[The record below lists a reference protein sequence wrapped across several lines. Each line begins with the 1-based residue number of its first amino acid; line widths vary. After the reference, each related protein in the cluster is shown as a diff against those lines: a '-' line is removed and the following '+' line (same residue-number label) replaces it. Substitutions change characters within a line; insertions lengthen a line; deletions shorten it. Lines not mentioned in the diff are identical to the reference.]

1 MDEEQLRSRLSR
13 ISTVWTLLEKREPQP
28 GEQDRRAALI
38 QRYQGAVYR
47 YLLGA
52 TRDPDVADEL
62 FQEFALR
69 FIQGAFHGVD
79 RNRGRFRDYLRTVL
93 IHLVCDHQKRQRNR
107 PRPLDLDVST
117 PAVQPEQA
125 GRGGGAIPHELARR
139 VARSGVDEP
148 GPGGA
153 RGGPPLLQPLAIPGG
168 SHRCHLG
175 RNGGLLDR
183 PGASRTTVHGDGR
196 SQDCCSVP
204 APSSPRRCWTTW
216 PIRSATLRPMRWS
229 EELIDLDLLPY
240 CRDAL
245 PVARNTGREP
255 GGVQRLSRELEK
267 RMVPIGGQPSEPP
280 LDLHLKLTIE
290 TTVRAR

>member
-1 MDEEQLRSRLSR
+1 VDEEQLRSRLSR
-13 ISTVWTLLEKREPQP
+13 ISTVWTLLEKREPLP
-28 GEQDRRAALI
+28 GEQDHRAALI

-125 GRGGGAIPHELARR
+125 SEAEEQFRTSWRDELLARAWTSLAQAER
-139 VARSGVDEP
+139 A
-148 GPGGA
+148 
-153 RGGPPLLQPLAIPGG
+153 GGPPNYTLLRFRADRTNATTAEMAAYLTGQVRPEQPFTETGVRKMLQRA
-168 SHRCHLG
+168 RAQFAEA
-175 RNGGLLDR
+175 LLDDVAHSL
-183 PGASRTTVHGDGR
+183 GY
-196 SQDCCSVP
+196 P
-204 APSSPRRCWTTW
+204 APD
-216 PIRSATLRPMRWS
+216 AL
-229 EELIDLDLLPY
+229 EQELIDLDLLPF

-245 PVARNTGREP
+245 ARRKERG
-255 GGVQRLSRELEK
+255 S
-267 RMVPIGGQPSEPP
+267 
-280 LDLHLKLTIE
+280 
-290 TTVRAR
+290 